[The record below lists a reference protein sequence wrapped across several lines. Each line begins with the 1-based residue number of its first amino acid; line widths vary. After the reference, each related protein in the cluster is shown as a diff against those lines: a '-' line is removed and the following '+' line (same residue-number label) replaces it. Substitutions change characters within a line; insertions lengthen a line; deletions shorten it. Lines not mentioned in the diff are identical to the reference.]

1 MKKNKPF
8 FKTWWFWLVFIAA
21 GIIGGVTTGNKDK
34 TEDHSATITALAT
47 PMVTAK
53 PTTESSPSPA
63 TEPTSRPTA
72 EPASASTL
80 SPSAEAAVLPSQATS
95 ADQVP
100 LSVAGVLDYTANL
113 TGKSFIKDV
122 NVGTDNITVTFFE
135 TYQAYKEAN
144 PNSGITNED
153 YIDYFSTGDQINKL
167 LMEETSRLFKQFPG
181 AASIDMVIPFDG
193 KIYSVAL
200 TQGEIE
206 QFYNVDFSTLTSND
220 IWREKVSNPHFNK
233 RDRQQFVEQFVQVN
247 E

>member
-8 FKTWWFWLVFIAA
+8 YKIWWFWVVLIAA
-21 GIIGGVTTGNKDK
+21 GIIGLVTTGNEDK
-34 TEDHSATITALAT
+34 SDDHTASITALAT

-63 TEPTSRPTA
+63 TESTSKATA
-72 EPASASTL
+72 EPTTVPTL
-80 SPSAEAAVLPSQATS
+80 SPSAERTVNPTQATS

-100 LSVAGVLDYTANL
+100 LSADEVLAYTANL
-113 TGKSFIKDV
+113 TSKTFIKDV

-144 PNSGITNED
+144 PTSGITKED

-167 LMEETSRLFKQFPG
+167 LMEETSRLFAQFPG
-181 AASIDMVIPFDG
+181 AASIDMVIPYDG

-206 QFYNVDFSTLTSND
+206 RFYNVDFSTLASNE

-247 E
+247 

>member
-8 FKTWWFWLVFIAA
+8 YNIWWFWVVLIAA
-21 GIIGGVTTGNKDK
+21 GIIGLVTTGNEDK
-34 TEDHSATITALAT
+34 SDDHTASITALAT
-47 PMVTAK
+47 AMVTAK

-63 TEPTSRPTA
+63 TKPTTKSTA
-72 EPASASTL
+72 EPATAPTP
-80 SPSAEAAVLPSQATS
+80 SPSAERTANPTQATS

-100 LSVAGVLDYTANL
+100 LSADEVLAFTANL
-113 TGKSFIKDV
+113 TGKTFIKDV
-122 NVGTDNITVTFFE
+122 IVGTDNITVTFFE

-144 PNSGITNED
+144 PTSGITNED

-167 LMEETSRLFKQFPG
+167 LMEETSQLFAQFHG
-181 AASIDMVIPFDG
+181 AASIDMVIPYDG

-206 QFYNVDFSTLTSND
+206 RFYNVDFSTLASNGM
-220 IWREKVSNPHFNK
+220 WRENVSKPHFNK

-247 E
+247 